1 MDGELGVT
9 SQPQKGSTFFFT
21 LTLREA
27 DPNQRAS
34 SAKELSNKDVPSMR
48 ILIIEDEVKTADYL
62 HQGLTESGYIVDRA
76 NDGIDGLHMALQHP
90 YELVILDVNLPGID
104 GWDLLRRL
112 RERSSARVMMLTGH
126 GRLTDK
132 VRGLDLGADDFMVK
146 PFQFPELLA
155 RVRSLLR
162 RHDQAPMQDV
172 LRVAD
177 LELDGVT
184 SSFVGPFGAIGAQR
198 DIVEQAWDLAE
209 VENAYE
215 EFLDA
220 FATADP
226 TTPAGVLAHQIHL
239 VHAWRRFP
247 FLDPQLP
254 TELLPEHWAGARAAA
269 RFTELH
275 GRWHRPAQQQ
285 WQRLVGTAS

>member
-1 MDGELGVT
+1 
-9 SQPQKGSTFFFT
+9 
-21 LTLREA
+21 
-27 DPNQRAS
+27 
-34 SAKELSNKDVPSMR
+34 MR

-177 LELDGVT
+177 LELDASRHRAFRGRVRINLT
-184 SSFVGPFGAIGAQR
+184 TKVRPAAPADAAQR
-198 DIVEQAWDLAE
+198 RRHQRTQIISLIWDMNFDNDSNVVEVAICRLRAKIDDGFDLK
-209 VENAYE
+209 
-215 EFLDA
+215 LIH
-220 FATADP
+220 TIR
-226 TTPAGVLAHQIHL
+226 GVGYVLEA
-239 VHAWRRFP
+239 RR
-247 FLDPQLP
+247 
-254 TELLPEHWAGARAAA
+254 
-269 RFTELH
+269 
-275 GRWHRPAQQQ
+275 
-285 WQRLVGTAS
+285 

>member
-1 MDGELGVT
+1 
-9 SQPQKGSTFFFT
+9 
-21 LTLREA
+21 
-27 DPNQRAS
+27 
-34 SAKELSNKDVPSMR
+34 MR

-155 RVRSLLR
+155 RVRSLLPPR
-162 RHDQAPMQDV
+162 P
-172 LRVAD
+172 
-177 LELDGVT
+177 GT
-184 SSFVGPFGAIGAQR
+184 
-198 DIVEQAWDLAE
+198 
-209 VENAYE
+209 
-215 EFLDA
+215 DA
-220 FATADP
+220 GR
-226 TTPAGVLAHQIHL
+226 PAG
-239 VHAWRRFP
+239 RRP
-247 FLDPQLP
+247 GAGRQPPQGLP
-254 TELLPEHWAGARAAA
+254 RPGADQPDDRSSPCC
-269 RFTELH
+269 TC
-275 GRWHRPAQQQ
+275 
-285 WQRLVGTAS
+285 

>member
-1 MDGELGVT
+1 
-9 SQPQKGSTFFFT
+9 
-21 LTLREA
+21 
-27 DPNQRAS
+27 
-34 SAKELSNKDVPSMR
+34 MR

-62 HQGLTESGYIVDRA
+62 HQGLTESDYIVDRA

-177 LELDGVT
+177 LELDASRHRAFRGRVRINLTTKEFALLHLLMRRNGDVITRTQIISLIWDMNFDNDSNVVEVAICRLRAKIDDGFDLKLIHTIRGV
-184 SSFVGPFGAIGAQR
+184 G
-198 DIVEQAWDLAE
+198 
-209 VENAYE
+209 Y
-215 EFLDA
+215 
-220 FATADP
+220 
-226 TTPAGVLAHQIHL
+226 VLEA
-239 VHAWRRFP
+239 RR
-247 FLDPQLP
+247 
-254 TELLPEHWAGARAAA
+254 
-269 RFTELH
+269 
-275 GRWHRPAQQQ
+275 
-285 WQRLVGTAS
+285 